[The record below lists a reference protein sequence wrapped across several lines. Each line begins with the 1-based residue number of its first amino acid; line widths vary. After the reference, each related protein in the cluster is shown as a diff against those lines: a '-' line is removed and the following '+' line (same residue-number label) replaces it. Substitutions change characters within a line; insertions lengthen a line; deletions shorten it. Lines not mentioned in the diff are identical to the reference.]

1 MSAPVAAP
9 PGRGPI
15 PGGPVGG
22 PPPPTKSVEPTNTR
36 QSSKEHGGSAPSDF
50 GGKPPDPKDYSGS
63 DGKMDKDE
71 AVAFKA
77 ASTTYDKGEKNKA
90 DVEKA
95 HIKAEADMYKAQ
107 VKGDADMHKTDK
119 TAEVEH
125 HRINNDNKM
134 SKTFGK

>member
-15 PGGPVGG
+15 SGGPPG
-22 PPPPTKSVEPTNTR
+22 PPPPATPTAPPSTRKS
-36 QSSKEHGGSAPSDF
+36 SSEHGGSAPSDF
-50 GGKPPDPKDYSGS
+50 GGKPPNVKDFDLNG
-63 DGKMDKDE
+63 DGNMSKE
-71 AVAFKA
+71 ESTAFKS
-77 ASTTYDKGEKNKA
+77 ASTSFDKGEKNKA

-107 VKGDADMHKTDK
+107 VKGESEMHKTDK

>member
-1 MSAPVAAP
+1 MSAVAAP

-15 PGGPVGG
+15 PGGPPG
-22 PPPPTKSVEPTNTR
+22 PPPPAKPSEPPSTRKS
-36 QSSKEHGGSAPSDF
+36 SSEHGGSAPSDF
-50 GGKPPDPKDYSGS
+50 GGKPPNPKDFDLNG
-63 DGKMDKDE
+63 DGNMSKEESSAFTAATKDHT
-71 AVAFKA
+71 
-77 ASTTYDKGEKNKA
+77 ASEKNKA
-90 DVEKA
+90 DIEKS

-107 VKGDADMHKTDK
+107 VKSESEMHKTDK